1 MKRVLVACSG
11 EESAVA
17 VLNDRGLVD
26 LTPGPDDDAQIIG
39 NIYRG
44 RVVSV
49 DTRIQAAFVDVGL
62 DFEAFL
68 HVSNV
73 HHAYGDGEGGR
84 PSIDQ
89 LLDVGREVL
98 VQLSRDPH
106 RVNDFVLSTMISLPG
121 RYLVLMPGNR
131 KLGVSKKI
139 VDTTERKRLLQIL
152 KDLDPPDDLGY
163 VLRTEGV
170 GCSAELIGADLQY
183 LLLEW
188 RRVLERV
195 RSSESPAL
203 VYAEHDYVF
212 KALRG
217 VLEDGDIDEL
227 IIDDEQLYDRARD
240 FVKVLTPG
248 FRGQV
253 KLHKD
258 ERPLLQSF
266 GISSLSP

>member
-11 EESAVA
+11 EEEAVA

-26 LTPGPDDDAQIIG
+26 LSPGPDDDSQIIG
-39 NIYRG
+39 NIYKG

-49 DTRIQAAFVDVGL
+49 DTRIQAAFVDIGL

-84 PSIDQ
+84 PSIDE

-121 RYLVLMPGNR
+121 RYIVLMPGNR

-152 KDLDPPDDLGY
+152 KDLDPPSDLGY
-163 VLRTEGV
+163 VIRTEGV
-170 GCSAELIGADLQY
+170 GSSEDRIGADLQY

-188 RRVLERV
+188 RRVLDRV
-195 RSSESPAL
+195 VEAESPAL
-203 VYAEHDYVF
+203 VYAEHNFVF
-212 KALRG
+212 KSLRSM
-217 VLEDGDIDEL
+217 LDEGDIEEL
-227 IIDDEQLYDRARD
+227 IFDDPQVYKRARD
-240 FVKVLTPG
+240 FLKVLTPG
-248 FRGQV
+248 FRGRV

-258 ERPLLQSF
+258 DRPLLQSF
-266 GISSLSP
+266 GISSLSS